1 MTTNQWIWILIGAA
15 VALVIGLIIVNFA
28 SIGIHVRDKLL
39 HQYSL
44 HDPQFLRTMESMLG
58 PRMAHGNKA
67 TPLRNGDQIFPA
79 MLEAI
84 RGAKKTITFETF
96 IYWSAQIG
104 EDFAVALAERARTGV
119 KVHVLLDWLGSNKID
134 KKDVAIMEQAG
145 VEVKRYRPLSWHT
158 VNRLNKRTHRK
169 LLVVDGRIG
178 FTGGVGIAGEW
189 TGNAQDPEH
198 WRDSHFRVEGPVVS
212 QMQGA
217 FVSHWTQT
225 TGNVLH
231 GTDYFPPLEPVG
243 AETAHMFTS
252 SPRGGGDSMELM
264 YLVAITAAE
273 KSIYLSAAY
282 FVPDALAQTTL
293 EDARARGVAVQII
306 APGKHTD
313 QQIVRLA
320 SRSRWGNLLKA
331 GVEIFEYQ
339 PTMYHCK
346 VMIVDEI
353 FVSVGS
359 TNFDP
364 RSFGLNDEANLNIY
378 DGDFAQRQIQ
388 QFQEDR
394 GQSQQITY
402 EQWEKRPLGEK
413 VCERLASLLG
423 RAL

>member
-1 MTTNQWIWILIGAA
+1 MTTNQWILIAIGAA
-15 VALVIGLIIVNFA
+15 VSLLIGLIIVNFA
-28 SIGIHVRDKLL
+28 SIGMRVREKLQHEYAL
-39 HQYSL
+39 R
-44 HDPQFLRTMESMLG
+44 DPQFLRTMESMLG
-58 PRMAHGNKA
+58 PRMAQGNQA
-67 TPLRNGDQIFPA
+67 TALCNGDEIFPA

-84 RGAKKTITFETF
+84 RGAKRSVTFETF

-104 EDFAVALAERARTGV
+104 EEFATALAERARIGV

-134 KKDVAIMEQAG
+134 KKYVATMEQAG
-145 VEVKRYRPLSWHT
+145 VEVKRYRPLRWYNAS
-158 VNRLNKRTHRK
+158 RLNKRTHRK
-169 LLVVDGRIG
+169 LLVVDGRTG
-178 FTGGVGIAGEW
+178 FTGGVGIAAEW
-189 TGNAQDPEH
+189 TGNAQDPKH
-198 WRDSHFRVEGPVVS
+198 WRDSHFRVVGPVVS
-212 QMQGA
+212 QLQGA

-225 TGNVLH
+225 TGEVLH
-231 GTDYFPPLEPVG
+231 GADYFPALEAAG
-243 AETAHMFTS
+243 TEAAHMFTS

-282 FVPDALAQTTL
+282 FVPDALAQATL
-293 EDARARGVAVQII
+293 EDARGRGVLVQII

-378 DGDFAQRQIQ
+378 DADFAKRQLG
-388 QFQEDR
+388 QFRQDMEKSR
-394 GQSQQITY
+394 QITY

-413 VCERLASLLG
+413 FCERVASLLG

>member
-1 MTTNQWIWILIGAA
+1 MNQWILIVICAA
-15 VALVIGLIIVNFA
+15 AALAIVLIIVNFA
-28 SIGIHVRDKLL
+28 SIGMHVREKLR
-39 HQYSL
+39 HQYSV
-44 HDPQFLRTMESMLG
+44 HDPQFLRTMESMMG
-58 PRMAHGNKA
+58 PRMAQGNA
-67 TPLRNGDQIFPA
+67 VTPLRNGDEIFPA

-84 RGAKKTITFETF
+84 RGAKQTITFETF

-104 EDFAVALAERARTGV
+104 KDFAIALAERARTGV
-119 KVHVLLDWLGSNKID
+119 KVHVLLDWLGCNKID
-134 KKDVAIMEQAG
+134 KKDVATMEQAG
-145 VEVKRYRPLSWHT
+145 VEVRRYRPLSWYT
-158 VNRLNKRTHRK
+158 ASRLNKRTHRK

-231 GTDYFPPLEPVG
+231 GADYFPALEPAG
-243 AETAHMFTS
+243 SEAAHMFTS

-264 YLVAITAAE
+264 YLVAMTAAE

-282 FVPDALAQTTL
+282 FVPDALAQATL
-293 EDARARGVAVQII
+293 EDARARGVKVQII

-313 QQIVRLA
+313 EQIVRLA

-331 GVEIFEYQ
+331 GVEIYEYQ
-339 PTMYHCK
+339 ATMYHCK

-364 RSFGLNDEANLNIY
+364 RSFGLNDEANLNVY
-378 DGDFAQRQIQ
+378 DEEFAQRQIG
-388 QFQEDR
+388 QFQEDQEKSR
-394 GQSQQITY
+394 QITY
-402 EQWEKRPLGEK
+402 EEWEKRPFGEK
-413 VCERLASLLG
+413 VCERVASLLG